1 MRKIR
6 TFYYILRQGM
16 ANSFKNWHMLFSSI
30 FVIFVSLY
38 IMGCL
43 VMVFVNLQRIL
54 TDLSE
59 QQKEVLIDCSTEISD
74 AASYSIADVIVSDS
88 RVDKVDRISKE
99 ENLKNA
105 IEMFEEEQDLFEDFD
120 SDYMYVSFRVQL
132 KSVKNVQQFS
142 EDMKKVPGIEEVTD
156 NTSVYKYFSSL
167 NKGVRIGSIVAVIV
181 FGFLSVLLSANT
193 IRLTVFARNKELF
206 IMKNIGASK
215 AYMRG
220 PFVVEGI
227 IIGIISATISYFALR
242 VTYAYLY
249 KLVEK
254 KSEDLRN
261 ILGLAEF
268 SEFSV
273 PANADATSRFRN
285 RWRAPARSAEWCR
298 SRNCGGRRRLRNRK
312 CR

>member
-1 MRKIR
+1 
-6 TFYYILRQGM
+6 
-16 ANSFKNWHMLFSSI
+16 
-30 FVIFVSLY
+30 
-38 IMGCL
+38 
-43 VMVFVNLQRIL
+43 
-54 TDLSE
+54 
-59 QQKEVLIDCSTEISD
+59 
-74 AASYSIADVIVSDS
+74 
-88 RVDKVDRISKE
+88 
-99 ENLKNA
+99 
-105 IEMFEEEQDLFEDFD
+105 MFEEEQDLFEDFD

-132 KSVKNVQQFS
+132 KSAKNVQQFS

-254 KSEDLRN
+254 ASEGLRN

-273 PANADATSRFRN
+273 SVFFMFLAAGIFVGVVSGVIAV
-285 RWRAPARSAEWCR
+285 
-298 SRNCGGRRRLRNRK
+298 RRYVK
-312 CR
+312 I

>member
-273 PANADATSRFRN
+273 CVFFMFLAAGIIVGVVSGVIAV
-285 RWRAPARSAEWCR
+285 
-298 SRNCGGRRRLRNRK
+298 RRYVK
-312 CR
+312 I

>member
-43 VMVFVNLQRIL
+43 VMVSVNLQRIL

-254 KSEDLRN
+254 ASEGLRN

-273 PANADATSRFRN
+273 SVFFMFLAAGIFVGVVSGVIAV
-285 RWRAPARSAEWCR
+285 
-298 SRNCGGRRRLRNRK
+298 RRYVK
-312 CR
+312 I

>member
-43 VMVFVNLQRIL
+43 VMVSVNLQRIL

-105 IEMFEEEQDLFEDFD
+105 IEMFEEEQDLFENFD

-254 KSEDLRN
+254 ASEGLRN

-273 PANADATSRFRN
+273 SVFFMFLAAGIFVGVVSGVIAV
-285 RWRAPARSAEWCR
+285 
-298 SRNCGGRRRLRNRK
+298 RRYVK
-312 CR
+312 I

>member
-43 VMVFVNLQRIL
+43 VMVSVNLQRIL

-74 AASYSIADVIVSDS
+74 AASLSIADIIIDDS
-88 RVDKVDRISKE
+88 RVNRVDRISKE
-99 ENLKNA
+99 DNLKNA

-167 NKGVRIGSIVAVIV
+167 NKGVRIGSIVAIIV

-254 KSEDLRN
+254 ASEGLRN

-273 PANADATSRFRN
+273 SVFFMFLAAGIFVGVVSGVIAV
-285 RWRAPARSAEWCR
+285 
-298 SRNCGGRRRLRNRK
+298 RRYVK
-312 CR
+312 I

>member
-43 VMVFVNLQRIL
+43 VMLSVNLQRIL

-59 QQKEVLIDCSTEISD
+59 QQKEILIDCSTEISD
-74 AASYSIADVIVSDS
+74 AASYSIADIIINDS
-88 RVDKVDRISKE
+88 RVNRVDRISKE

-105 IEMFEEEQDLFEDFD
+105 IEMFEEEQDLFENFD
-120 SDYMYVSFRVQL
+120 ADYMYVSFKVQL
-132 KSVKNVQQFS
+132 KSVKNVEQFS

-156 NTSVYKYFSSL
+156 NTPVYKYFSSI
-167 NKGVRIGSIVAVIV
+167 NKGVRIGSIAAVII

-193 IRLTVFARNKELF
+193 IRLTVFARNKELI

-242 VTYAYLY
+242 VTYAYVY

-254 KSEDLRN
+254 ASEGLRN

-273 PANADATSRFRN
+273 SVLFMFLAAGIFVGVVSGVIAV
-285 RWRAPARSAEWCR
+285 
-298 SRNCGGRRRLRNRK
+298 RRYVK
-312 CR
+312 I

>member
-43 VMVFVNLQRIL
+43 VMVSVNLQRIL

-105 IEMFEEEQDLFEDFD
+105 IEMFEEEQDLFENFD

-156 NTSVYKYFSSL
+156 NTSVYKYFSSI
-167 NKGVRIGSIVAVIV
+167 NKGVRIGSFVAVIV

-254 KSEDLRN
+254 ASEGLRN

-273 PANADATSRFRN
+273 CVFFMFLAAGIFVGVVSGVIAV
-285 RWRAPARSAEWCR
+285 
-298 SRNCGGRRRLRNRK
+298 RRYVK
-312 CR
+312 I

>member
-43 VMVFVNLQRIL
+43 VMVSVNLQRIL

-105 IEMFEEEQDLFEDFD
+105 IEMFEEEQDLFENFD

-142 EDMKKVPGIEEVTD
+142 EDMKKVPGIDEVTD

-254 KSEDLRN
+254 ASEGLRN

-273 PANADATSRFRN
+273 SVFFMFLAAGIFVGVVSGVIAV
-285 RWRAPARSAEWCR
+285 
-298 SRNCGGRRRLRNRK
+298 RRYVK
-312 CR
+312 I